1 LRGNDGEFLAIIV
14 DERLEHTIQQF
25 RDEWALFDDAIRR
38 LKHEWWS
45 DNDSLPDYSEALCD
59 LVEALG

>member
-1 LRGNDGEFLAIIV
+1 AIIV